1 MGIVNVTPDS
11 FSDGGRYLEVERA
24 VEHALRLVREGADI
38 LDIGGE
44 STRPGAVAVDEAE
57 ELQRVL
63 PVIRELANCQDVP
76 ISIDTQKPEVARRAI
91 EAGAVLV
98 NDIAANRVEG
108 AMWKVVA
115 ETGAGYVAM
124 HMRGTPATM
133 QNDPRYEDVVG
144 EIGEFFRERLET
156 LAAFGVGREQVALDP
171 GVGFGKTLEQNV
183 ELLSHLK
190 DFMRFD
196 RPVVLGVSRKSFL
209 GGLTGAGVQERM
221 PAGLACSVWGALCGV
236 RIVRTH
242 DVGPTVQALRVTAA
256 ISARAT

>member
-11 FSDGGRYLEVERA
+11 FSDGGRYMDVAGA
-24 VEHALRLVREGADI
+24 VEHAMKLVREGADI

-44 STRPGAVAVDEAE
+44 STRPRAIPVDERE
-57 ELQRVL
+57 ELRRVL
-63 PVIRELANCQDVP
+63 PVISELAKSQALP
-76 ISIDTQKPEVARRAI
+76 ISIDTQKPGVARAAI

-98 NDIAANRVEG
+98 NDVAANRTDGE
-108 AMWKVVA
+108 MWRVVG
-115 ETGAGYVAM
+115 ESGAGYIAM

-133 QNDPRYEDVVG
+133 QDDPTYKDVAG
-144 EIGEFFRERLET
+144 DIAAFFRERLET
-156 LAAFGVGREQVALDP
+156 LSAFGVGEECVALDP

-183 ELLSHLK
+183 DLLSHLK
-190 DFMRFD
+190 EFMRFG

-209 GGLTGAGVQERM
+209 GGLTGAGVHERM

-236 RIVRTH
+236 RIFRTH
-242 DVGPTVQALRVTAA
+242 DVAPTVQALRVTEA